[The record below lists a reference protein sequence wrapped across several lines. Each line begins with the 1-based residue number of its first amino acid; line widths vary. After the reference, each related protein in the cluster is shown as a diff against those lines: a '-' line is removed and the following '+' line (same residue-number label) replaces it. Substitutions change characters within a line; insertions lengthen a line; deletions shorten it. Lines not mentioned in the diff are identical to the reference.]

1 MTNMTARIN
10 LYPFKRY
17 AGNPILTRED
27 IPYPCNTVFNAA
39 AVKFNDEYLL
49 LLRIEDL
56 SGKSHFT
63 LARSKDGYNFIV
75 DEEPWIVPANDPY
88 FGPYEEYGVEDPR
101 ITPVDGVYYIT
112 YTAFSRHGPRIG
124 IGRTTDFVHFERISL
139 ASEVDNKDAVLFP
152 EKFNGQYAMLDRP
165 SGFGGAKGSIW
176 IQFSPDL
183 IHWGQARVLLS
194 PEPGWSNSKLGVSTP
209 PIKTPMGWLVFY
221 HGVRQTGSGKLYR
234 VGAML
239 LDLEN
244 PAHLLGYTPHFIF
257 GPEEDYERIGDVPN
271 VIFPCGVIDEPDGTL
286 KLYYGAADTCI
297 AMAEVK
303 TDDVVHL
310 CQILPDVIRT
320 GK

>member
-1 MTNMTARIN
+1 M
-10 LYPFKRY
+10 
-17 AGNPILTRED
+17 D
-27 IPYPCNTVFNAA
+27 I
-39 AVKFNDEYLL
+39 
-49 LLRIEDL
+49 
-56 SGKSHFT
+56 
-63 LARSKDGYNFIV
+63 YNFIV

-101 ITPVDGVYYIT
+101 ITPV
-112 YTAFSRHGPRIG
+112 
-124 IGRTTDFVHFERISL
+124 
-139 ASEVDNKDAVLFP
+139 
-152 EKFNGQYAMLDRP
+152 
-165 SGFGGAKGSIW
+165 
-176 IQFSPDL
+176 
-183 IHWGQARVLLS
+183 
-194 PEPGWSNSKLGVSTP
+194 SNSKLGVSTP

-297 AMAEVK
+297 ALAEVK
-303 TDDVVHL
+303 TDEVVHL